1 MRNVLAVLTLCVL
14 PLSVLSGGCWQSKG
28 SLYGNAPAADPLRT
42 GKLSS
47 TSPDNPKEVSHAVI
61 TRGQGGAYRLT
72 NADKGTSDFGDAYVV
87 RFFTLT
93 GLPKGSFAF
102 EAVADEKCE
111 PGKDCN
117 RMTAASERYYGLMR
131 LTRNGAEVT
140 SPDCDK
146 TSAAAQL
153 PGVRAGDYG
162 ICTFTSRAS
171 LESALKAQA
180 TKPWKINLTYR
191 YE

>member
-1 MRNVLAVLTLCVL
+1 MRKVLAVLMLCVL
-14 PLSVLSGGCWQSKG
+14 TAGCWVSNG
-28 SLYGNAPAADPLRT
+28 SLYRGVTPVQPLRT
-42 GKLSS
+42 GKVVSQ
-47 TSPDNPKEVSHAVI
+47 PEDPKERSHWVL
-61 TRGQGGAYRLT
+61 TRQMDGAYRLT

-102 EAVADEKCE
+102 EAVADDKCE

>member
-1 MRNVLAVLTLCVL
+1 MRKAFTVLTLCVL
-14 PLSVLSGGCWQSKG
+14 TAGCWQSKG

-42 GKLSS
+42 GNVSS
-47 TSPDNPKEVSHAVI
+47 ISPDNPKDVSRAVI

-87 RFFTLT
+87 RFFTLA
-93 GLPKGSFAF
+93 GLPNGSLVF
-102 EAVADEKCE
+102 EAVADDKCE

-131 LTRNGAEVT
+131 LTRTGAEVT

-146 TSAAAQL
+146 TSAAARL
-153 PGVRAGDYG
+153 PGVTAGDYG
-162 ICTFTSRAS
+162 TCTFTSRAS
-171 LESALKAQA
+171 LEAALKAQA
-180 TKPWKINLTYR
+180 TQPWKANLTYR